1 MGLFGNLIGQRFE
14 ELACKPAPRSQWQE
28 WLADVLLN
36 AACACSSD
44 RRCLANEIALT
55 PCAKFVATT
64 FGTECFSAANGLG
77 RSTKERAATW
87 RRACAAAGAL
97 RRRKQAGKP

>member
-44 RRCLANEIALT
+44 R
-55 PCAKFVATT
+55 VA
-64 FGTECFSAANGLG
+64 APA
-77 RSTKERAATW
+77 RDDPERENPWLIGKLW
-87 RRACAAAGAL
+87 RAVS
-97 RRRKQAGKP
+97 RK